1 MCADGQTQTPIGD
14 KTPAWPGVD
23 LGFRIQ
29 TTYSEYMAA
38 NPNIYL
44 IGPMGAGK
52 TTVGRR
58 IAELKGM
65 DFVDSDHE
73 VEKRTGVD
81 ISFIFDMEGEEG
93 FRRREREMIERL
105 SEQPNTVMAT
115 GGGAI
120 LESSTRDLLSAR
132 GVVVYL
138 ETSLEQQLARTRKSS
153 NRPLLNDCE
162 DLEAALQQLM
172 AERDP
177 LYRAIADIIVTTG
190 DQQARKLAREI
201 VDKMEKIGSA

>member
-1 MCADGQTQTPIGD
+1 
-14 KTPAWPGVD
+14 
-23 LGFRIQ
+23 
-29 TTYSEYMAA
+29 MAA

-44 IGPMGAGK
+44 VGPMGAGK
-52 TTVGRR
+52 TTIGRR

-65 DFVDSDHE
+65 HFVDSDHE

-93 FRRREREMIERL
+93 FRKRERAMIAEL

-120 LESSTRDLLSAR
+120 LDSDTRDLLSAR

-138 ETSLEQQLARTRKSS
+138 ETSLEQQLARTRNAT
-153 NRPLLNDCE
+153 NRPI
-162 DLEAALQQLM
+162 LEGSDDVEATLTKLM

-177 LYRAIADIIVTTG
+177 LYRQIADIVIATG
-190 DQQARKLAREI
+190 DQQARRLAREI
-201 VDKMEKIGSA
+201 VEQLEAIGSA

>member
-1 MCADGQTQTPIGD
+1 
-14 KTPAWPGVD
+14 
-23 LGFRIQ
+23 
-29 TTYSEYMAA
+29 MAA

-44 IGPMGAGK
+44 VGPMGAGK

-65 DFVDSDHE
+65 SFVDSDHE

-81 ISFIFDMEGEEG
+81 ISFIFDMEGEAG
-93 FRRREREMIERL
+93 FRKREREMIAEL

-115 GGGAI
+115 GGGAV
-120 LESSTRDLLSAR
+120 LEASTRDLLSAR

-138 ETSLEQQLARTRKSS
+138 ETSLEQQLARTRKSAD
-153 NRPLLNDCE
+153 RPLLAGSE
-162 DLEAALQQLM
+162 DLETTLTQLM
-172 AERDP
+172 EERDP
-177 LYRAIADIIVTTG
+177 LYRSIADVVVATG

-201 VDKMEKIGSA
+201 VEQLEAIGTA

>member
-1 MCADGQTQTPIGD
+1 
-14 KTPAWPGVD
+14 
-23 LGFRIQ
+23 
-29 TTYSEYMAA
+29 MAA

-44 IGPMGAGK
+44 VGPMGAGK

-65 DFVDSDHE
+65 NFVDSDHE

-93 FRRREREMIERL
+93 FRKRERDMIAEL
-105 SEQPNTVMAT
+105 SEVPNTVMAT
-115 GGGAI
+115 GGGAV
-120 LESSTRDLLSAR
+120 LDSSTRDLLSAR

-153 NRPLLNDCE
+153 NRPMLVESE
-162 DLEAALQQLM
+162 DLETTLTRLM
-172 AERDP
+172 EERDP
-177 LYRAIADIIVTTG
+177 LYRSIADVVVATG
-190 DQQARKLAREI
+190 DQQARRLAREI
-201 VDKMEKIGSA
+201 VEQLEAIGTA

>member
-1 MCADGQTQTPIGD
+1 
-14 KTPAWPGVD
+14 
-23 LGFRIQ
+23 
-29 TTYSEYMAA
+29 MAA

-44 IGPMGAGK
+44 VGPMGAGK

-65 DFVDSDHE
+65 TFVDSDQE

-93 FRRREREMIERL
+93 FRKRERDMIAEL

-115 GGGAI
+115 GGGAV
-120 LESSTRDLLSAR
+120 LDPSTRDLLSAR

-138 ETSLEQQLARTRKSS
+138 ETSLEQQLARTRKSNS
-153 NRPLLNDCE
+153 RPLLAGSE
-162 DLEAALQQLM
+162 DLEATLTQLM
-172 AERDP
+172 EVRDP
-177 LYRAIADIIVTTG
+177 LYRSIADVVVTTG

-201 VDKMEKIGSA
+201 VEQLEAIGTA

>member
-1 MCADGQTQTPIGD
+1 
-14 KTPAWPGVD
+14 
-23 LGFRIQ
+23 
-29 TTYSEYMAA
+29 MAA

-65 DFVDSDHE
+65 NFVDSDHE

-81 ISFIFDMEGEEG
+81 ISFIFDMEGEDG
-93 FRRREREMIERL
+93 FRKRERKMIAEL
-105 SEQPNTVMAT
+105 SEQQNTVMAT

-120 LESSTRDLLSAR
+120 MDPDTRDLLSAR

-138 ETSLEQQLARTRKSS
+138 NTSLEQQLARTRRSN
-153 NRPLLNDCE
+153 NRPLLADSD
-162 DLEAALQQLM
+162 DLEATLSRLM
-172 AERDP
+172 EQREP
-177 LYRAIADIIVTTG
+177 LYRSIADIVVATSE
-190 DQQARKLAREI
+190 QQARKLAREI
-201 VDKMEKIGSA
+201 VEQLEAIGSA

>member
-1 MCADGQTQTPIGD
+1 
-14 KTPAWPGVD
+14 
-23 LGFRIQ
+23 
-29 TTYSEYMAA
+29 MAS

-44 IGPMGAGK
+44 VGPMGAGK

-65 DFVDSDHE
+65 HFVDSDQE

-93 FRRREREMIERL
+93 FRKREREMIAEL
-105 SEQPNTVMAT
+105 SEEPNTVMAT

-120 LESSTRDLLSAR
+120 LDDGTRNLLSAR

-138 ETSLEQQLARTRKSS
+138 ETTLEQQLARTRKSTD
-153 NRPLLNDCE
+153 RPLLAGSD
-162 DLEAALQQLM
+162 DLEATLTALM
-172 AERDP
+172 EERDP
-177 LYRAIADIIVTTG
+177 LYRSIADVVVATG

-201 VDKMEKIGSA
+201 VEQLEAIGTA